1 MDLTL
6 HKPDDTYFV
15 RSFGPEG
22 ITVTNT
28 VYPYSLVLSGE
39 KLVSDWPVRS
49 VDALDESHLEP
60 ILALEPEIV
69 VLGTGAEHVFPEPKL
84 LMRFYERGIGLETM
98 TTPAAC
104 RTFNVLLSEKR
115 NVVAALIQD

>member
-6 HKPDDTYFV
+6 HQPDDTYFV
-15 RSFGPEG
+15 RAFGPEG
-22 ITVTNT
+22 ITVTDT
-28 VYPYSLVLSGE
+28 VYRHSLVLSAE
-39 KLVSDWPVRS
+39 KLVKDWPVRS
-49 VDALDESHLEP
+49 ADALDESHLDP
-60 ILALEPEIV
+60 IFALEPEIV

-84 LMRFYERGIGLETM
+84 LMKFYERGIGLEAM

-104 RTFNVLLSEKR
+104 RTFNVLLFENR